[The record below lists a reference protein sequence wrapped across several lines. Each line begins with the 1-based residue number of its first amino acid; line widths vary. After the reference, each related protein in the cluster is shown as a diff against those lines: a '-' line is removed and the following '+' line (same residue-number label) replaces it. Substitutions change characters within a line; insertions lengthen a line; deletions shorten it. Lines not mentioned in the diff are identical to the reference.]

1 MSSSHSTPFVPSV
14 HVRALLTWLAVY
26 PTITLVMVALRPLV
40 SPLPLAVQTLVLTAI
55 VVPVAAYGL
64 LPLLTRIAAALPRP
78 GRAKEP
84 AKETAR
90 LSP

>member
-1 MSSSHSTPFVPSV
+1 MSSPRSTPFAPSV

-26 PTITLVMVALRPLV
+26 PTITLVMVALRPWV

-64 LPLLTRIAAALPRP
+64 LPPLMRMAAALSR
-78 GRAKEP
+78 RDR

-90 LSP
+90 LQS